1 MSEFER
7 QLSFV
12 SHATGQLA
20 SAEPKLREAFDDI
33 FNGALNLLDDDN
45 EDSFSIVSA
54 ECLLLA
60 EELFRRLDRTGDNLL
75 RAEDFVSPDNPESDR
90 MLKQFWEMLT
100 KDFDFNGDRTIDPLE
115 FLGHFISKAML
126 DGSPAPIP
134 QQECLGDHLLI
145 LQDQFNSAF
154 MEDINIVARLFDLS
168 LSPPRVKNNNFNSF
182 PMLALFLIKL

>member
-33 FNGALNLLDDDN
+33 FNGALNLLEDDD

-60 EELFRRLDRTGDNLL
+60 EELFKRLDRTGDNLL
-75 RAEDFVSPDNPESDR
+75 RAEDFVSPENPESDR

-100 KDFDFNGDRTIDPLE
+100 KDFDFDGDLTINPLE
-115 FLGHFISKAML
+115 FLGHFISKAMF
-126 DGSPAPIP
+126 DESSEPIP
-134 QQECLGDHLLI
+134 ELECLGDQLLL
-145 LQDQFNSAF
+145 LQDRFNAAF
-154 MEDINIVARLFDLS
+154 MEEIQIIARLFDFS
-168 LSPPRVKNNNFNSF
+168 RSSSPMV
-182 PMLALFLIKL
+182 MIII

>member
-7 QLSFV
+7 ELSSV

-20 SAEPKLREAFDDI
+20 RAEPKLREAFDDI
-33 FNGALNLLDDDN
+33 FNCALNLLDD

-54 ECLLLA
+54 DCLLLA

-75 RAEDFVSPDNPESDR
+75 RAEDFVSPENPESDR

-100 KDFDFNGDRTIDPLE
+100 KDFDFDGDLTINPLE

-126 DGSPAPIP
+126 DESSVPIP
-134 QQECLGDHLLI
+134 EQECLGDQLLV
-145 LQDQFNSAF
+145 LQDRFNAAF
-154 MEDINIVARLFDLS
+154 MEEIQIVARLFDFS
-168 LSPPRVKNNNFNSF
+168 LSSPLVIIIIEYQIYYHIIS
-182 PMLALFLIKL
+182 II